1 MKKILFLVL
10 LITFSN
16 YIEAQ
21 TSIDSVSN
29 KNTAIQKI
37 ENYILKS
44 ELDSSYHNLSLLKNT
59 FKEPYLDNLERISTK
74 KASYYDYYAFISK
87 VGNRT
92 NLDYTELSDYI
103 NNTIHEPS
111 KKGSINLDYVKL
123 KWLQISKLRDNV
135 TLEKA
140 GKEQLKLEN
149 YIDNFNADN
158 NDVKKAKILS
168 STHQIVLYT
177 IQKDLEN
184 GKKLCLENLKK
195 AKELNDKKLTIIS
208 LYHLCDFL
216 IYEGKLDE
224 YINTCEES
232 LAIENTL
239 PSKSTYYVGTIIH
252 TLDAYIYKG
261 GHDTRVKEL
270 LTELYN
276 TKDAQQHSYSLYAKY
291 LGDLNLNASIAKD
304 IFKQFEVSSLVEF
317 CNKTEQLG
325 AKTLNQNDL
334 YQLQREISIALQKQG
349 FLNEA
354 IKFKDNS
361 VVLIQNIYSKD
372 LANSLASFKTKQ
384 AVKNKDLEIKYQE
397 EKSNLY
403 FVIASLIAVLLLIS
417 VFVLVR
423 KGKQAKLLNNK
434 NLIIEKSLK
443 EKQLLLKEVH
453 HRVKNNFQIVSSLL
467 ELQVKGIED
476 SKAKELAEEGK
487 SRVKSMAL
495 IHQKLYQNDD
505 LLIEF
510 DEYIKS
516 LVKDISA
523 MYGNDKNPEINLD
536 VPDYKFDIDTA
547 IPLGLIINELITNAY
562 KYGFETDAQILDI
575 SMKKEDD
582 TSYLLEIKDNG
593 KGLPENF
600 DFAKAKSLGLRLVR
614 RLSKQLHGN
623 TNYSYDNG
631 SKFSVRFKDSKVR
644 LSTE

>member
-1 MKKILFLVL
+1 MKKLLFLIL
-10 LITFSN
+10 LIIFSN
-16 YIEAQ
+16 SIEAQ
-21 TSIDSVSN
+21 TINDSVLD
-29 KNTAIQKI
+29 KNIVIQKI
-37 ENYILKS
+37 ENYILKN
-44 ELDSSYHNLSLLKNT
+44 ELDSSFQTVSKLKYT
-59 FKEPYLDNLERISTK
+59 FKEPYLDNLEKISTK
-74 KASYYDYYAFISK
+74 KGSYYDYYIFISK
-87 VGNRT
+87 VGNRS
-92 NLDYTELSDYI
+92 NIDYTELSEYI
-103 NNTIHEPS
+103 NNNIQEPS
-111 KKGSINLDYVKL
+111 QKGSINLDYVKL
-123 KWLQISKLRDNV
+123 KWLQVSKLRDNV
-135 TLEKA
+135 TLEEA
-140 GKEQLKLEN
+140 EKEQIKLEN
-149 YIDNFNADN
+149 YIEKFNADN

-195 AKELNDKKLTIIS
+195 AKELNDKELTIVS

-216 IYEGKLDE
+216 ILEDKLEE

-232 LAIENTL
+232 LALENTL
-239 PSKSTYYVGTIIH
+239 SNKSSYYIGTLIH

-261 GHDTRVKEL
+261 ENDSRVKDL

-276 TKDAQQHSYSLYAKY
+276 IKNAQQHSYSLYAKY
-291 LGDLNLNASIAKD
+291 LGDLNLNTPIAKD
-304 IFKQFEVSSLVEF
+304 IFKKFGVGNLIEF
-317 CNKTEQLG
+317 CSKTEQLG
-325 AKTLNQNDL
+325 AKTLNPNDL

-354 IKFKDNS
+354 IKFKDKS
-361 VVLIQNIYSKD
+361 VVLIQSIYSKD

-384 AVKNKDLEIKYQE
+384 AVKNKDLEIKYQQ

-417 VFVLVR
+417 VLVLIR

-516 LVKDISA
+516 LVKDIST
-523 MYGNDKNPEINLD
+523 MYGNDKNPKINLD

-562 KYGFETDAQILDI
+562 KYGFGTDSQILDI

-582 TSYLLEIKDNG
+582 SSYLLEIKDNG
-593 KGLPENF
+593 KGLPANF

-614 RLSKQLHGN
+614 RLSKQLHGK
-623 TNYSYDNG
+623 TNYSYDSG
-631 SKFSVRFKDSKVR
+631 SKFSIRFKDSKVR